1 MDEFSTARHSSGRH
15 TRGRPFTKGNPGRKS
30 GSRNRATLVAQALL
44 ENEKETLLRKA
55 IELAKAGNVPML
67 SFLLGRILPKE
78 RSVLIDLPPLERAGD
93 AVDASAAIIDA
104 VSTGRITPSEG
115 SELTSV
121 VEAHARAINDA
132 DVELRMDNLEKKV
145 QQIISE
151 LEDTLKAR

>member
-1 MDEFSTARHSSGRH
+1 MSFQHPDIPPGGTPAVAHSRRAIPGASRVQGTAPPWLRKRCLR
-15 TRGRPFTKGNPGRKS
+15 TRRKPCF
-30 GSRNRATLVAQALL
+30 G
-44 ENEKETLLRKA
+44 KA
-55 IELAKAGNVPML
+55 IELAKAGNVPMM
-67 SFLLGRILPKE
+67 SLLGSHLQTA
-78 RSVLIDLPPLERAGD
+78 SVLIDLPPLERAGD

-151 LEDTLKAR
+151 LEDKLKAR